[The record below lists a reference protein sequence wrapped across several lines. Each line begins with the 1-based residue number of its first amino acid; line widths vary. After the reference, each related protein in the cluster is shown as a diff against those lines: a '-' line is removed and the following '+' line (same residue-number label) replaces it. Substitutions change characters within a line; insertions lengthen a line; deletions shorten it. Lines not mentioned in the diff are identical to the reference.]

1 MNRRNRRRT
10 TTRASAARS
19 DPDAEAASIDPA
31 FDVDAYRILCGPILT
46 GQAEL
51 VSLPTPG

>member
-19 DPDAEAASIDPA
+19 DPDATAPIDPA